1 MFLKLSM
8 ENVRKKGL
16 VHYHFQNMKR
26 AALVGENGSG
36 KSSVLEALVFTLTGR
51 DSSGGQCPTHL
62 ITRGEERLKTDLE
75 TGNWTITRT
84 LTQKKNSTL
93 SIRFDQGPKININ
106 QTRLF
111 EMLMGDAEFS
121 ELAYLSAVVPGFF
134 MRQNPHKRFALL
146 SSILP
151 KIDRVKFVA
160 DYSGFSE
167 EMVGKMCGNFARG
180 IPSYQNFSSYR
191 IGLQKNRSKLTGR
204 IEEIERHM
212 SEEVVAPE
220 APVEIDL
227 LPVAQQYMQEI
238 SDYTSAYQTYVKE
251 KNQYDYTVMES
262 QRRGKQRIDIG
273 KNLLELEHLEPI
285 PAPMD
290 DDGVIAELRSNLID
304 LPEKPSV
311 MSLPSSDCCPSC
323 GQVVG
328 SLLREQVTGENER
341 KIQKYN
347 TSLEEAKAHNK
358 IIHDTVEEIEK
369 ALKDHKDQCNA
380 LRAANERKR
389 SMHESLTMQLASLVP
404 ITVGP
409 EPMPPIKPSMPEVLE
424 RYGIGP
430 YKKDITRLQMIAQD
444 YLKKMSVYEYCFG
457 NKTKG
462 TQHIKEISEEMRVLD
477 EEILRYEKF
486 EHALRILPQ
495 EEVRAQLGELILK
508 NHTMD
513 FTDGFDIRHESGT
526 PYECLSS
533 GEKISL
539 DVALCVKFQE
549 FMTRKPGWCFVDDAD
564 LIDRYDRISFPE
576 DIQVF
581 LALVSND
588 ENSCSVSLQP
598 LPMENV

>member
-16 VHYHFQNMKR
+16 VHYHFQNMKKV
-26 AALVGENGSG
+26 ALMGENGSG
-36 KSSVLEALVFTLTGR
+36 KSSVLEALIFTLMGR

-134 MRQNPHKRFALL
+134 MRQSPHKRFALL

-167 EMVGKMCGNFARG
+167 EMVGKMCGSFARG

-191 IGLQKNRSKLTGR
+191 ISLQKNRSKLTGR
-204 IEEIERHM
+204 VEEIERHM
-212 SEEVVAPE
+212 SEEIVAPE
-220 APVEIDL
+220 APIEIDL
-227 LPVAQQYMQEI
+227 LPVAQQYIQDVQ
-238 SDYTSAYQTYVKE
+238 DYTAAYQNYAKD
-251 KNQYDYTVMES
+251 KNQYDYTVLES
-262 QRRGKQRIDIG
+262 QRREKQRVDITR
-273 KNLLELEHLEPI
+273 KIAELGSYTPVPKPL
-285 PAPMD
+285 D
-290 DDGVIAELRSNLID
+290 DDGVIGKLRWNLIE
-304 LPEKPSV
+304 LPVKPSV

-328 SLLREQVTGENER
+328 SLLRDQVTAENER
-341 KIQKYN
+341 KIRSYN
-347 TSLEEAKAHNK
+347 DRIGEALAHNK
-358 IIHDTVEEIEK
+358 NIHGKIESIET
-369 ALKDHKDQCNA
+369 A
-380 LRAANERKR
+380 LREYKAECDEVRAKNARIKDL
-389 SMHESLTMQLASLVP
+389 HESLGLQLASLVP
-404 ITVGP
+404 VTVGP
-409 EPMPPIKPSMPEVLE
+409 EPIPPTKPYMPEVLE

-444 YLKKMSVYEYCFG
+444 YLKKMSVYEYCFD

-462 TQHIKEISEEMRVLD
+462 TQHIKEINEEMRVLD

-495 EEVRAQLGELILK
+495 EEVRAQLGGLILK

-598 LPMENV
+598 LEMENV

>member
-1 MFLKLSM
+1 MFLKLSV

-16 VHYHFQNMKR
+16 VHYHFQNLKKV
-26 AALVGENGSG
+26 ALVGENGSG

-51 DSSGGQCPTHL
+51 DSSGGLCPTHL

-93 SIRFDQGPKININ
+93 SIRFDQGPKINTN

-167 EMVGKMCGNFARG
+167 ELVGKMCGNFLRG

-191 IGLQKNRSKLTGR
+191 LSIQKNRSKLAGR
-204 IEEIERHM
+204 IEEIERTM

-220 APVEIDL
+220 APAEIDL
-227 LPVAQQYMQEI
+227 LPVAQQYMEDI
-238 SDYTSAYQTYVKE
+238 AVYTSAYQTYMRD
-251 KNQYDYTVMES
+251 KNQYDYTVLES
-262 QRRGKQRIDIG
+262 QRREKQRADITR
-273 KNLLELEHLEPI
+273 KIAELGSYTPVPI
-285 PAPMD
+285 PLS
-290 DDGVIAELRSNLID
+290 DDGVIGELKQNLID
-304 LPEKPSV
+304 LPEKPAV
-311 MSLPSSDCCPSC
+311 MQLPSSDCCPSC

-328 SLLREQVTGENER
+328 SSLREQVTAENES
-341 KIQKYN
+341 KIRSYN
-347 TSLEEAKAHNK
+347 DRLREANHHNK
-358 IIHDTVEEIEK
+358 IIHGKIESIET
-369 ALKDHKDQCNA
+369 A
-380 LRAANERKR
+380 LREYKAECDEIRKNNSR
-389 SMHESLTMQLASLVP
+389 IKDLNESLNLQLATLVP
-404 ITVGP
+404 MAVTA
-409 EPMPPIKPSMPEVLE
+409 EPIAPIKPDMPEILE

-444 YLKKMSVYEYCFG
+444 YLQKLSVYEYCFD

-462 TQHIKEISEEMRVLD
+462 SQHIREIDEEIRSLD
-477 EEILRYEKF
+477 AEILRYEKF

-495 EEVRAQLGELILK
+495 EEVRAQLGELSFK

-533 GEKISL
+533 GERISL

-549 FMTRKPGWCFVDDAD
+549 FMVRKPGWCFVDDAD
-564 LIDRYDRISFPE
+564 LLDRYGRIVFPE
-576 DIQVF
+576 DMQVF

-598 LPMENV
+598 LQMESI